1 MQINIKENIYGL
13 NLDDLMIK
21 GYRANNPKRN
31 FLFISTVLGKHIE
44 LKPDVCRLAGYLLA
58 SRLSDDSELTKNIV
72 KAFKESDYKN
82 INDLFKNFF
91 RCKEDI
97 LVLGF
102 AETATGL
109 GMSVASSIEDS
120 YYLTT
125 TREEITEIESLLKFE
140 EEHSHATTH
149 KCFLLDK
156 ERLLKAERIVLVD
169 DEITTGKSMLNII
182 KELKRVTNIKNYTIL
197 SILDWRNKEYLD
209 LYDSFIEEEDIDLEV
224 LSLISGEI
232 KIEDTTTFYDKE
244 EKFLEGKI
252 KLTNLNSLDRIEL
265 KTSHGLE
272 SYIKD
277 SGRFGVEF
285 KDIRSLEEKC
295 KDIARDIEKEL
306 GALKKTLVLGH
317 GENIYIP
324 SRIAAYLNGE
334 VYFKTTTRSPIYACK
349 EEFYPIKEKHIFYDN
364 DIKYY
369 FYNKDKIERN
379 YDRVILLTENDLNI
393 KLTKNISIF
402 KI

>member
-1 MQINIKENIYGL
+1 MKISIKENIYGL

-31 FLFISTVLGKHIE
+31 FLFISKVLGKHIE
-44 LKPDVCRLAGYLLA
+44 LKPDICRLAGYLLA
-58 SRLSDDSELTKNIV
+58 SRLSDDNGLTQNIV
-72 KAFKESDYKN
+72 KAFKEADYKN
-82 INDLFKNFF
+82 INDLFKNSFK
-91 RCKEDI
+91 CKENI

-125 TREEITEIESLLKFE
+125 TREEIVEIESLLKFE

-156 ERLLKAERIVLVD
+156 EKLLKAKRIVLVD

-182 KELKRVTNIKNYTIL
+182 KELKRVTNIKNYSIL

-209 LYDSFIEEEDIDLEV
+209 LYDRFIEEEEIDLEV

-232 KIEDTTTFYDKE
+232 KIEDTTVFYDKDE
-244 EKFLEGKI
+244 QVLEQKI
-252 KLTNLNSLDRIEL
+252 QAINLNSLNRLEL
-265 KTSHGLE
+265 KTSYGLE

-277 SGRFGVEF
+277 SGRFGVAF
-285 KDIRSLEEKC
+285 KEIRSLEEKC
-295 KDIARDIEKEL
+295 KDIAKDIEKRL
-306 GALKKTLVLGH
+306 GTGNKTLVLGH

-334 VYFKTTTRSPIYACK
+334 VYFKTTTRSPIYACR
-349 EEFYPIKEKHIFYDN
+349 EDAYSIKEKHIFYDN
-364 DIKYY
+364 DVKYY
-369 FYNKDKIERN
+369 FYNKDEIERS
-379 YDRVILLTENDLNI
+379 YDRIILLTENDLNI
-393 KLTKNISIF
+393 KLTENISIF